1 MHRIIFLRW
10 LLLNLLGNMKQE
22 LLENFIRIRVT
33 NSDRAFIEQHISQS
47 GLSISDLFRELI
59 QELKNSSRGTNPK

>member
-1 MHRIIFLRW
+1 
-10 LLLNLLGNMKQE
+10 MKQE

-33 NSDRAFIEQHISQS
+33 NADRAFIEQHISQL

-59 QELKNSSRGTNPK
+59 HDLKNSSQRTIIK

>member
-1 MHRIIFLRW
+1 
-10 LLLNLLGNMKQE
+10 MKQE

-33 NSDRAFIEQHISQS
+33 NADRAFIEQYISQS

-59 QELKNSSRGTNPK
+59 QELKNSSQRTTIKEIGIHSKVLTLT

>member
-1 MHRIIFLRW
+1 
-10 LLLNLLGNMKQE
+10 MKQQ

-33 NSDRAFIEQHISQS
+33 NADRAFIEQHILQS

-59 QELKNSSRGTNPK
+59 LELKNSSHDSTSK